1 MESSKSII
9 NDDWV
14 FERFNS
20 KYNRLWSQI
29 TACSSLLIQIIA
41 GYVFA
46 MMAIQVLQ
54 PPTLV
59 YSLLFVASRQA
70 KTDHHRS
77 KTDGMLAPFGRSGRF
92 SGPSIFHCHFTT
104 IHRMVEN

>member
-59 YSLLFVASRQA
+59 YSLLFVASIIIFLSLIITRLESERI
-70 KTDHHRS
+70 KTRRLLAN
-77 KTDGMLAPFGRSGRF
+77 MLKR
-92 SGPSIFHCHFTT
+92 
-104 IHRMVEN
+104 

>member
-1 MESSKSII
+1 
-9 NDDWV
+9 
-14 FERFNS
+14 

-59 YSLLFVASRQA
+59 YSLLFVASIIIFLSLIITRLESERI
-70 KTDHHRS
+70 KTRRLLAN
-77 KTDGMLAPFGRSGRF
+77 MLKR
-92 SGPSIFHCHFTT
+92 
-104 IHRMVEN
+104 